1 MRSREELAAA
11 RSFARM
17 ALLLNVLAI
26 TVYLIYLVG
35 EFEGLPKAAALEG
48 LFELVAILA
57 LFADT
62 LAIIVFALQSFN
74 SRVALVALIIAL
86 AAVFLTNT
94 SLLNNV
100 MEFILH
106 TPSLILTYLVWMSAL
121 LFAFDRHITS
131 RLKAETQSNIL
142 MPPTPLRGL

>member
-1 MRSREELAAA
+1 MRSREKLEAV

-17 ALLLNVLAI
+17 VLLLNVSAI
-26 TVYLIYLVG
+26 SVYLIYLVG
-35 EFEGLPKAAALEG
+35 EFEGLSKAAALEG
-48 LFELVAILA
+48 LFELAAILA

-62 LAIIVFALQSFN
+62 LAIIVFAFQSFN

-100 MEFILH
+100 AEFIIH
-106 TPSLILTYLVWMSAL
+106 TPLPLLAYLVWMSAL
-121 LFAFDRHITS
+121 LFASDRHITS
-131 RLKAETQSNIL
+131 RLKALS
-142 MPPTPLRGL
+142 RHA